1 VHLGLGGASGA
12 GAVALLQPAQAVVFL
27 DLPALVADAD
37 PAVVELGAASV
48 FADGGGEDVDVVV
61 GVADGDPAAGRVVD
75 GEGDAGGLV
84 FCAGNPGLKLVGFL
98 DVVIGGLSRR
108 VRADC

>member
-1 VHLGLGGASGA
+1 LERFGLTTVGQLAATPSATVERILGRKA
-12 GAVALLQPAQAVVFL
+12 GRVARERARGLDMRRVVPA
-27 DLPALVADAD
+27 DLPAS
-37 PAVVELGAASV
+37 ASV
-48 FADGGGEDVDVVV
+48 RHRFDRDELDGPVVR
-61 GVADGDPAAGRVVD
+61 AALLRLAV
-75 GEGDAGGLV
+75 ELV